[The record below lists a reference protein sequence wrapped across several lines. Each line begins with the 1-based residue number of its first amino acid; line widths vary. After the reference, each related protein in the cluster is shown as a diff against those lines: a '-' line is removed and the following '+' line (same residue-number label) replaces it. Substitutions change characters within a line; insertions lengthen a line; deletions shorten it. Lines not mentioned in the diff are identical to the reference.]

1 MRTAKVVAITHRWC
15 SCGCCVPF
23 GTGIP
28 GQPEAMADMAQVILD
43 NGESVTTTATE
54 IGSTLYFY
62 EDMWHTYPPE
72 CPFNGCSEEYC
83 ACREG
88 LNSAPCEEH
97 MMHQDE
103 GGRCL
108 SCGHGY

>member
-1 MRTAKVVAITHRWC
+1 MTAKVIAVLSRWS
-15 SCGCCVPF
+15 SCACNGCTCF
-23 GTGIP
+23 
-28 GQPEAMADMAQVILD
+28 EDMAEVLLSNKD
-43 NGESVTTTATE
+43 VVTTTYTNEGAM
-54 IGSTLYFY
+54 LYFY
-62 EDMWHTYPPE
+62 EDLWHTTPPE

-108 SCGHGY
+108 SCGYGY